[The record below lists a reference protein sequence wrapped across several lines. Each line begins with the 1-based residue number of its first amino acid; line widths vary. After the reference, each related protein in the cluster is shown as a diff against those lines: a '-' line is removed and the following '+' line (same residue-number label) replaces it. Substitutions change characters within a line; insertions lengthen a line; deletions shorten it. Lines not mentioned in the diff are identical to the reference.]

1 MDRNMDSNEVNIAV
15 IYYSATGTVHRIA
28 AEVAESAEKAG
39 ANVRLRKAAELAPRS
54 AIDTKPAW
62 AAHLAATA
70 DIPVVTADDI
80 LWADGV
86 AFGTPSRFGN
96 IAAPLKQFIDTLGPL
111 WRQGRLATKA
121 YTAFTAGST
130 AHGGMETTLVAIY
143 NMVYHFGGVVVP
155 PGYADPIKL
164 IDGNPYGTSHVF
176 GQNSEPVGEVTL
188 AAARAQSKRLVR
200 IAQVIAVHDL

>member
-1 MDRNMDSNEVNIAV
+1 MDSNGINIAV
-15 IYYSATGTVHRIA
+15 IYYSSTGTVYRIA
-28 AEVAESAEKAG
+28 TEVAESAEKAG

-62 AAHLAATA
+62 AAHIAETA
-70 DIPVVTADDI
+70 DVPVVTADDI

-96 IAAPLKQFIDTLGPL
+96 IAAQLKPFIDTLGPL
-111 WRQGRLATKA
+111 WMQGRLATKA
-121 YTAFTAGST
+121 YTAFTSGST

-155 PGYADPIKL
+155 PGYADPVKMV
-164 IDGNPYGTSHVF
+164 DGNPYGTSHVL
-176 GQNSEPVGEVTL
+176 GQNLDPVGEVTL

-200 IAQVIAVHDL
+200 IATAIAVHDL

>member
-1 MDRNMDSNEVNIAV
+1 MDSNGINIAV
-15 IYYSATGTVHRIA
+15 IYYSSTGTVHRIA
-28 AEVAESAEKAG
+28 AEVAESAEKDG

-62 AAHLAATA
+62 AAHLAETA
-70 DIPVVTADDI
+70 DVPVVTADDI

-96 IAAPLKQFIDTLGPL
+96 IAAQLKQFIDTLGPL
-111 WRQGRLATKA
+111 WVQGRLATKA
-121 YTAFTAGST
+121 YTAFTSGST

-164 IDGNPYGTSHVF
+164 IDGNPYGTSHVL
-176 GQNSEPVGEVTL
+176 GQESDRVGEVTL

-200 IAQVIAVHDL
+200 IAAAIAVHDL